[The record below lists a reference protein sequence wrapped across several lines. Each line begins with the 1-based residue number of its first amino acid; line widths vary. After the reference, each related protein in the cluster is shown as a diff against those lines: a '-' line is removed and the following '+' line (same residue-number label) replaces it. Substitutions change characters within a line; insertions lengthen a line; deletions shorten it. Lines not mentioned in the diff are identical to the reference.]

1 MQALWLE
8 DKQLSLKNDI
18 PVPKPLVGEALIKV
32 RLAGI
37 CATDLELVKGYYPFC
52 GVLGHEFVGEVV
64 QAPERSELIGKRVV
78 GEINIA
84 CGQCQECI
92 QGIPNHCENR
102 SVLGIVKW
110 NGAFAEYLVLPV
122 KNLYTVPEM
131 IPDEVAVFTEP
142 LAAAL
147 EIQEQVKINP
157 TDRVLIIGA
166 GRLGQLIAQTLRLT
180 GCDLMVV
187 TQHEKQRVFLEKMH
201 IPTISTEQV
210 PVKRMDIVVDA
221 SGNNKG
227 FSLACRAVRPRGK
240 LVLKS
245 TYMGET
251 QVDLSRLVVD
261 EVTLVGSR
269 CGPFGPALRLFEKG
283 LVDPLPLIDASYPL
297 VNGLAAFDHAARPGV
312 LKVLLRPSGEVDRI

>member
-8 DKQLSLKNDI
+8 GKQLSLKDDI

-312 LKVLLRPSGEVDRI
+312 LKVLLQPSGEVDRI